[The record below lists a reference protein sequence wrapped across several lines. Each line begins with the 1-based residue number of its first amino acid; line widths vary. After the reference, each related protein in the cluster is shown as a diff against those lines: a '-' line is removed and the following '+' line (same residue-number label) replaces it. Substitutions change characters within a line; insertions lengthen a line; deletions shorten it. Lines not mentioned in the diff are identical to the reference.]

1 MILSETI
8 GIPIR
13 IGNIEIAQYDFQKE
27 INWFESNDIT
37 IELGDGWR
45 LPNKQELNLLFT
57 NKDKIGG
64 FKSKAYWSSSLVSK
78 NGKALVK
85 YFDNGSELD
94 FSISMNAFSRF
105 IRVVNSKKNEDLVE
119 KIYEVNEIVGKPI
132 KIDRIEVTKF
142 NFKEEMNWDD
152 ANFQCNNLGNGWRLP
167 NRLELNILFNNKEKI
182 GGFNKSNYWSAT
194 PTGLYYYY
202 QDFVMGYKSPADKNM
217 KFFVRPVRNI

>member
-1 MILSETI
+1 MNTDDII
-8 GIPIR
+8 GTPVKID
-13 IGNIEIAQYDFQKE
+13 NLEVTQNDFQKE

-37 IELGDGWR
+37 IKLGDGWR
-45 LPNKQELNLLFT
+45 LPNKEELNLLFT

-119 KIYEVNEIVGKPI
+119 KIYEVNDIVGKPI
-132 KIDRIEVTKF
+132 KIDRIEVAKF
-142 NFKEEMNWDD
+142 DFKQEMNWDD

-167 NRLELNILFNNKEKI
+167 NRLELNILFNNMEKI

-194 PTGLYYYY
+194 PIGLYYYY
-202 QDFVMGYKSPADKNM
+202 QDFIMGYKSPADKNM